1 MAMFAALDALTAP
14 LPTERQWIIRAAAE
28 LLCKDCY
35 LAHIELTPRAAKMA
49 AILAAGQL
57 ATEAPGY
64 LADLTPMGW
73 TRLAVD
79 IQLCAQWAKDERWA
93 F

>member
-1 MAMFAALDALTAP
+1 MATFTALDALTAP

-28 LLCKDCY
+28 LLCTDGY
-35 LAHIELTPRAAKMA
+35 LAHIELTPRAARTA
-49 AILAAGQL
+49 AILACGQL

-64 LADLTPMGW
+64 LADLTPTGW
-73 TRLAVD
+73 SRLTVD
-79 IQLCAQWAKDERWA
+79 IILCAQWAKAERWQ